1 MEIKDKN
8 YSIELLKLYNRAIL
22 YSNLKIE
29 DIVYRFEKTDKGK
42 GLILGEI
49 KEIRG
54 LMQDLFLKST
64 LGDELKIKM
73 NLEKAINNLEFAS
86 GKFN

>member
-1 MEIKDKN
+1 MEIKDRN
-8 YSIELLKLYNRAIL
+8 YSINLLKIYNRAIV

-29 DIVYRFEKTDKGK
+29 DIAYRFEKTDKGK
-42 GLILGEI
+42 DLILREI

-64 LGDELKIKM
+64 LGDELKVKM
-73 NLEKAINNLEFAS
+73 NLEKAINNLEFAF